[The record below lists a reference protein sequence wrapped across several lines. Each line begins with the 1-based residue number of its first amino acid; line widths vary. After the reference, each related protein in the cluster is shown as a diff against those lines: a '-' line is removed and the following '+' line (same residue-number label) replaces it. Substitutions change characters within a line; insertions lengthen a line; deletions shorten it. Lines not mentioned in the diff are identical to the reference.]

1 MIVVR
6 EPDIESVVVTG
17 GSVNVVGTRISEVT
31 VTAASV
37 EARQPSS
44 GHAGRTTGQQ
54 GEIQY
59 HHLPVDVT
67 EMKMSDT
74 EVDVTVSV
82 TGPSVM
88 VVRLPDIDV
97 VIVSGGAVVTLITI
111 SVETEVSIAVVVMD
125 SVTESV
131 NVLK

>member
-1 MIVVR
+1 
-6 EPDIESVVVTG
+6 
-17 GSVNVVGTRISEVT
+17 
-31 VTAASV
+31 
-37 EARQPSS
+37 
-44 GHAGRTTGQQ
+44 
-54 GEIQY
+54 
-59 HHLPVDVT
+59 
-67 EMKMSDT
+67 
-74 EVDVTVSV
+74 V